1 MSKTIYEI
9 VDDLPARSLTTRMLS
24 ALDWVVPG
32 EWQNI
37 VGFEN
42 TIKHVTRETDQA
54 RIQKIGERAIALYN
68 DKTQGYQRA
77 VWLYETVES
86 MSNVLGFTA
95 LVNKIGEKVHL
106 LRF

>member
-1 MSKTIYEI
+1 MSKPIYKI
-9 VDDLPARSLTTRMLS
+9 VDDLPSKSLTTRMLG

-42 TIKHVTRETDQA
+42 TIKHVTGEKNEA

-68 DKTQGYQRA
+68 DKTQGYQTA
-77 VWLYETVES
+77 LWLYQTVDS
-86 MSNVLGFTA
+86 VQGLGGFITRERP
-95 LVNKIGEKVHL
+95 L
-106 LRF
+106 